1 MKEEK
6 DEPPDA
12 EAVFSFL
19 DLPDVLTEIKGEHIM
34 TKKKKKPYDKKAIVE
49 IFKKRGYTQASRQ
62 DPIYNEPLTITF
74 TNRRRRDPDSEEGKE
89 S

>member
-6 DEPPDA
+6 EEPP
-12 EAVFSFL
+12 EMAVFSFI

-34 TKKKKKPYDKKAIVE
+34 TKKKKKPYNQKAIQE
-49 IFKKRGYTQASRQ
+49 IFRKRGITPAPLD
-62 DPIYNEPLTITF
+62 DPIYNEPVTITF
-74 TNRRRRDPDSEEGKE
+74 TNRRWIDPDSEEGKG